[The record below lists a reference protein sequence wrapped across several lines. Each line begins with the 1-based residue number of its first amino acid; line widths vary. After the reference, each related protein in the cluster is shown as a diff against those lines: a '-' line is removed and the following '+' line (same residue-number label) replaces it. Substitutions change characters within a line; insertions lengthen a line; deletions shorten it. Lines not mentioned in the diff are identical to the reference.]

1 MLLCNSWKMKCFNG
15 SKTWEITWND
25 PFAILRFPLSKLVF
39 NSLWNDNNFFRAF
52 LLLYTIFKERLNLKP
67 KKKQLCFSVW
77 SFYCHWASSTLFQYS
92 ILSILTHCLLVSG
105 QKNDGTFN
113 WPQPI
118 LINILLLILLYK
130 NIYEKNITFSSR
142 CRISLN
148 SLLVL

>member
-67 KKKQLCFSVW
+67 KKNNFVSVYDL
-77 SFYCHWASSTLFQYS
+77 FIVTEQVPHYSSTLFSLFSHTVYLFLDKKILWHKNKQWWNIQLTTTNPYQYFAFDTP
-92 ILSILTHCLLVSG
+92 L
-105 QKNDGTFN
+105 QKHL
-113 WPQPI
+113 W
-118 LINILLLILLYK
+118 
-130 NIYEKNITFSSR
+130 EKYNLFF
-142 CRISLN
+142 
-148 SLLVL
+148 

>member
-67 KKKQLCFSVW
+67 KKKT
-77 SFYCHWASSTLFQYS
+77 TLFQCMIFLLSLSKFHTIPVLYS
-92 ILSILTHCLLVSG
+92 LYSHTLFTCFWTKKWWNIQLTTTNPYQYFAFDTPL
-105 QKNDGTFN
+105 QKHL
-113 WPQPI
+113 W
-118 LINILLLILLYK
+118 
-130 NIYEKNITFSSR
+130 EKYNFF
-142 CRISLN
+142 
-148 SLLVL
+148 